1 MFQKPTSLVEF
12 ILEEERKIPKATG
25 SLTLLLTQL
34 EYAGKIIAS
43 HIKKA
48 GLVDILGE
56 TGDKNVFS
64 DEVKKIDVFSNELL
78 IQTLRDSGEVAAV
91 ASEELEEPIW
101 FDKSRKYF
109 VFFDPLDGS
118 ANVDTNAPCGTIFSI
133 YHNTGELL
141 QKGENQVAAGYIL
154 YGTSVMFIYTAG
166 DGVNGFTLDPS
177 VGSFLLS
184 NPEMTIPDVASIY
197 SANETATHLWED
209 SAQTFLHSVK
219 KMDGVKAR
227 YMGAMV
233 ADMHRILLKGGIFIH
248 PRDQRNKEGK
258 LRLLYEVNPF
268 AFLLKHAGGL
278 SVTTDGVDPLSLPP
292 TSIHQQVPVL
302 LGSPHII
309 TSFKTKT

>member
-1 MFQKPTSLVEF
+1 MFHQPTSLVEF

-64 DEVKKIDVFSNELL
+64 DEVKKIDVFSNDLL

-91 ASEELEEPIW
+91 CSEELEKPIW

-141 QKGENQVAAGYIL
+141 LKGKDQVAAGYIL
-154 YGTSVMFIYTAG
+154 YGTSVMFVYTVG
-166 DGVNGFTLDPS
+166 QGLNGFTLDPS

-184 NPEMTIPDVASIY
+184 NPGMTIPDSATHY
-197 SANETATHLWED
+197 SANETATHLWEERAK
-209 SAQTFLHSVK
+209 SFLQEVK
-219 KMDGVKAR
+219 KMEGIKAR
-227 YMGAMV
+227 YIGAMV

-248 PRDQRNKEGK
+248 PRDNRNKDGK

-268 AFLLKHAGGL
+268 AFMMQQASGL
-278 SVTTDGVDPLSLPP
+278 SLTTDGIDPLTLSP
-292 TSIHQQVPVL
+292 TSIHQQVPVI
-302 LGSPHII
+302 LGSPHIV
-309 TSFKTKT
+309 KTYKK